1 MKRIA
6 IITVILLAVLL
17 AGCTN
22 EFNQIEKQQEPP
34 PSFTLV
40 YSGENYKVIFDND
53 THVMYW
59 LSNGLYNQG
68 TLTLL
73 VKPDG
78 TPKLWEGQ

>member
-6 IITVILLAVLL
+6 IIAVILLAVLL
-17 AGCTN
+17 AGCTK
-22 EFNQIEKQQEPP
+22 ELNQIEKQQEPLP
-34 PSFTLV
+34 PFTLV
-40 YSGENYKVIFDND
+40 YSGMNYIVIFDND

-59 LSNGLYNQG
+59 LSDGAHNRG